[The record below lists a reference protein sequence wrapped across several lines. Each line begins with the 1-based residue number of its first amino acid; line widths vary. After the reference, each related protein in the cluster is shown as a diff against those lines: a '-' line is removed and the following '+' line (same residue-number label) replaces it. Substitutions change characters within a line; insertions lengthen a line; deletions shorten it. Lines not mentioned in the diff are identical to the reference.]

1 MKQVGRIRRPFQAQ
15 AIALVMLCRF
25 LADNFKAI
33 GKSAVTVEN
42 VNSLDAYV
50 LLLSTETTSS
60 DLDVF
65 TRAFDQTL
73 VTLQAATKAVSEL
86 KTFNL
91 TNFTNHATVKA
102 FVEAEAVIQES
113 FKSFKVSLIIF
124 MVYVRSAEHLPHS
137 SMRNGPRGGRSYPLR
152 STRT

>member
-25 LADNFKAI
+25 LAENFKAI

-50 LLLSTETTSS
+50 VVLSTEIISS
-60 DLDVF
+60 DMDISS
-65 TRAFDQTL
+65 AFEKTL

-86 KTFNL
+86 KNFDL
-91 TNFTNHATVKA
+91 TNFTNHSTVKA
-102 FVEAEAVIQES
+102 FLDAEALIRES
-113 FKSFKVSLIIF
+113 FKAFNVSIF
-124 MVYVRSAEHLPHS
+124 FFMMYARSV
-137 SMRNGPRGGRSYPLR
+137 
-152 STRT
+152 